1 MLERLTQRTLVLTT
15 AVLCAA
21 GIVEGIRIDRPSVA
35 VLFGLVLVLGSL
47 IAKDKATQRPI
58 RVRPDLREW
67 LDDTASVTG
76 DSIEELSNAALS
88 SYRADLAR
96 GRHDR

>member
-15 AVLCAA
+15 AVLCVA
-21 GIVEGIRIDRPSVA
+21 GIIEGIRIDRPSVA
-35 VLFGLVLVLGSL
+35 ILFGLVLALGAV
-47 IAKDKATQRPI
+47 IARGRASERPI

-88 SYRADLAR
+88 SYRADLVR
-96 GRHDR
+96 GRHER